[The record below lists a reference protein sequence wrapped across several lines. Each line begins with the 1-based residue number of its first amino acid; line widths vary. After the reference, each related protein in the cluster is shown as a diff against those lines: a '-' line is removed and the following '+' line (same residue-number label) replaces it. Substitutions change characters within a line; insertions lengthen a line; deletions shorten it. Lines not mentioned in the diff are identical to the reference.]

1 MQAKCRS
8 IDELVRADEPL
19 PIDRMREELEWLID
33 AADELDSWESR
44 RASVQA
50 SRLLEIFD
58 SHVSR
63 TELPYPGNPDDVA
76 PLYGVWPAYE
86 TEDVDSWWELD
97 VVEGSVWFT
106 YGARDALRRQV
117 FGEAP
122 WPRSPGLPEPGTYHA
137 MLNAQDGPIAIYEAD
152 DRS

>member
-1 MQAKCRS
+1 MHENRRNRLRELSLSRPTTGQGMQAKCRS

-76 PLYGVWPAYE
+76 PLYGVWPAY
-86 TEDVDSWWELD
+86 
-97 VVEGSVWFT
+97 
-106 YGARDALRRQV
+106 
-117 FGEAP
+117 
-122 WPRSPGLPEPGTYHA
+122 
-137 MLNAQDGPIAIYEAD
+137 
-152 DRS
+152 